1 MDTTISPRKNPPFA
15 SIFLSPDENRLRAG
29 WRLLLFIVLFIV
41 ISKISRIPISFLPQ
55 TLLDGDKTI
64 LILIEQFLSLV
75 AITLSVFIAR
85 QFLDKRPFVSL
96 GVERNTQTYKD
107 ILAGIV
113 IAFLMFSFIFIIEL
127 SLGWL
132 KVDGFAWQEISA
144 GTVAIQ
150 IVLWFAIFVIVGW
163 QEELQTRGYLLQ
175 NLADGINLFWAV
187 AISSVLFGLMHLG
200 NPGANWVSTLGI
212 LLAGL
217 FLTMPYILTRQL
229 WISIGL
235 HIGWNFSEGVIY
247 GLPVSGIDTFHII
260 NTSVSGSDLLTGGA
274 FGPEAGLVLIP
285 ALALGAFLVW
295 RYVKFNRTSLEV

>member
-1 MDTTISPRKNPPFA
+1 MDTTISPYKHSPFA
-15 SIFLSPDENRLRAG
+15 AIFLSPNENRLRAG
-29 WRLLLFIVLFIV
+29 WRLLLFIVLFMV
-41 ISKISRIPISFLPQ
+41 IGKISRIPTSFLPQ
-55 TLLDGDKTI
+55 TWLDGDTTI
-64 LILIEQFLSLV
+64 LVLIEQLLSLV

-85 QFLDKRPFVSL
+85 RFLDKHPFTSL
-96 GVERNTQTYKD
+96 GLERNKQTYKD

-132 KVDGFAWQEISA
+132 KVDGYAWQTISG

-150 IVLWFAIFVIVGW
+150 IVLWVAIFVIVGW
-163 QEELQTRGYLLQ
+163 QEELLSRGYLLQ

-187 AISSVLFGLMHLG
+187 VISSALFGLMHLG
-200 NPGANWVSTLGI
+200 NPGATWVSTLGI
-212 LLAGL
+212 VLAGL
-217 FLTMPYILTRQL
+217 FLTMPYLLTRQL

-247 GLPVSGIDTFHII
+247 GSPVSGINTFHII

-285 ALALGAFLVW
+285 VLALGAFLVW
-295 RYVKFNRTSLEV
+295 RYAKFNRTSAED

>member
-1 MDTTISPRKNPPFA
+1 MDTTISPRKYSPFA
-15 SIFLSPDENRLRAG
+15 SIFLSPGENRLRAG

-41 ISKISRIPISFLPQ
+41 IGKISRIPTSFLPQ

-96 GVERNTQTYKD
+96 GVERNKQTYKD

-113 IAFLMFSFIFIIEL
+113 IAFLMFSFIFAIEL
-127 SLGWL
+127 SFGWL
-132 KVDGFAWQEISA
+132 KVEGFAWQEISGGA
-144 GTVAIQ
+144 VAIQ
-150 IVLWFAIFVIVGW
+150 IVLWVAIFVIVGW

-175 NLADGINLFWAV
+175 NLADGINLFWAIV
-187 AISSVLFGLMHLG
+187 ISSVLFGLMHLS

-247 GLPVSGIDTFHII
+247 GSPVSGINTFHII
-260 NTSVSGSDLLTGGA
+260 NTSVSGSDLLTGGV

-295 RYVKFNRTSLEV
+295 CYAKFNRTSAED